1 MYTLLLIVVT
11 LVISLIITPIII
23 KVSFKFNLVDRP
35 NYRKVHTKPVSVM
48 GGTVILLSF
57 LIGLWLGHPIE
68 RAVKPLVIGLIIMY
82 FVGIIDDIYDLKP
95 ILKLIGQIIA
105 ASVVVLRITIDFI
118 SFPIGPTIHFGI
130 LSIPITII
138 WIVAITN
145 AINLIDGLD
154 GLASGVS
161 VIGLTTIG
169 FIAILQGNVFIIMI
183 CSLLIGALLG
193 FLFFNFH
200 PLQSF

>member
-68 RAVKPLVIGLIIMY
+68 SS
-82 FVGIIDDIYDLKP
+82 
-95 ILKLIGQIIA
+95 Q
-105 ASVVVLRITIDFI
+105 T
-118 SFPIGPTIHFGI
+118 FGN
-130 LSIPITII
+130 
-138 WIVAITN
+138 WFN
-145 AINLIDGLD
+145 YY
-154 GLASGVS
+154 
-161 VIGLTTIG
+161 
-169 FIAILQGNVFIIMI
+169 VF
-183 CSLLIGALLG
+183 CR
-193 FLFFNFH
+193 H
-200 PLQSF
+200 H

>member
-105 ASVVVLRITIDFI
+105 ASVVVFTDYHRFYF
-118 SFPIGPTIHFGI
+118 FPIGPTIHFGI

-154 GLASGVS
+154 EFGIRCVS
-161 VIGLTTIG
+161 YW
-169 FIAILQGNVFIIMI
+169 
-183 CSLLIGALLG
+183 
-193 FLFFNFH
+193 FNYHWFH
-200 PLQSF
+200 SYITRKCIYHYDL